1 MKILIN
7 KNKKI
12 LPINNY
18 AYLGNIYSNDEISK
32 IILKKKISSK
42 YFIKKFLDKEL
53 YYIVSKLIINSNIVG
68 WFQGRMEWGQRALG
82 NRSILA
88 DARNPEIKN
97 IINSKI
103 KRRESFRPFAPSV
116 LEKYAKEWFD
126 ITDEI
131 PFMSEV
137 YPVLNQK
144 KKILPGVTHIDGTAR
159 LQTVSKENNEK
170 YYLLIDEF
178 FKQTGVPII
187 LNTSFNENEPI
198 VNTPEEAINCFERT
212 EMDALIIENWIISRK
227 KINEN

>member
-1 MKILIN
+1 
-7 KNKKI
+7 
-12 LPINNY
+12 
-18 AYLGNIYSNDEISK
+18 
-32 IILKKKISSK
+32 
-42 YFIKKFLDKEL
+42 
-53 YYIVSKLIINSNIVG
+53 
-68 WFQGRMEWGQRALG
+68 MEWGQRALG

-103 KRRESFRPFAPSV
+103 KRIESFRPFAPSV

-137 YPVLNQK
+137 FPVLNQK